1 MQGPRRSFLHV
12 NRCLYRG
19 FSSASAGNLSV
30 FCPGKIWLCRFPST
44 CPPVFFVGN
53 TLQNLPAERKNTQH
67 KETEKAYSTKPSLI
81 KCRRPGEDG
90 NAITGGLS
98 IQVAALMKHNAV
110 RDGSWNGM
118 IRGGFSANIREQ
130 RSSAHQAP
138 AAGCANILWAV
149 GTG

>member
-67 KETEKAYSTKPSLI
+67 KETEKAYSRKVAVDYVPDVWGGPATKS
-81 KCRRPGEDG
+81 KVVCRYKWQCL
-90 NAITGGLS
+90 T
-98 IQVAALMKHNAV
+98 
-110 RDGSWNGM
+110 
-118 IRGGFSANIREQ
+118 GFSQRENKN
-130 RSSAHQAP
+130 SASYRI
-138 AAGCANILWAV
+138 G
-149 GTG
+149 GTGWLICADGQ